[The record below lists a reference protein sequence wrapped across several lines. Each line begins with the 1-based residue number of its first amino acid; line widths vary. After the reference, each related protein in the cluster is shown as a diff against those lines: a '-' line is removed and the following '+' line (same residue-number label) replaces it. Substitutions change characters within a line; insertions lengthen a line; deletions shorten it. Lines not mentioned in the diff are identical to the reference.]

1 MFFQHDFEKF
11 VVGRIV
17 LGDQQGW
24 LPGIRT
30 GRLRGAL
37 NGFGCRTGCGDA
49 SGGQPEPERRS
60 FSIHGSDADLAAQP
74 FDDALADGKTQSGAF
89 CFCVELDEPP
99 EYVVYFV
106 GRDAA
111 TGIFHVKIPTV
122 VRQLAVAEMD
132 MALPVN
138 FAALLMK
145 LCITCD
151 KRPGRC
157 GSCSPACVPYRQL
170 LWPDRIFSCGRYV
183 LIPP

>member
-132 MALPVN
+132 MALPGKFRCLVDEVVHHLRQAPPVGVDRAARHAFLTGN
-138 FAALLMK
+138 FY
-145 LCITCD
+145 
-151 KRPGRC
+151 GRI
-157 GSCSPACVPYRQL
+157 GYFHAGGT
-170 LWPDRIFSCGRYV
+170 F
-183 LIPP
+183 